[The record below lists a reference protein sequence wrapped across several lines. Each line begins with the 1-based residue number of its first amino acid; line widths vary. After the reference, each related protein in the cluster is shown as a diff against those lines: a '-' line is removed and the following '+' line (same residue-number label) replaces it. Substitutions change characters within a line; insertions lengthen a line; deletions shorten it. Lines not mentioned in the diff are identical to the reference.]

1 VKTSNTRAVLAPF
14 EGQKMHVLGRLKEY
28 RRQDDGAVSVCLV
41 NCELRVFDPAVALA
55 KQKVIRVEHLWNRD
69 CPAEL
74 VDNTMLAR
82 VNGIGVVRQY
92 ARADGSVDWTVESI
106 DSMNLDTVLRDASR
120 SRRLDGSYHRA
131 DRLGVLLGA
140 LELAK
145 EVTPYAFGTPTNE
158 AMRLIERHAE
168 SLHRSY
174 AKQAITELLAPV
186 STACT
191 GLRRASRI
199 PGRPLDRPARG
210 FA

>member
-1 VKTSNTRAVLAPF
+1 MKASNTRAVLAPF

-28 RRQDDGAVSVCLV
+28 RRQDDGLISVCLV
-41 NCELRVFDPAVALA
+41 NCELRVFDPAVALT
-55 KQKVIRVEHLWNRD
+55 KQKVIRVEHLWNRN

-106 DSMNLDTVLRDASR
+106 DSMSIDSVLREAST
-120 SRRLDGSYHRA
+120 SHRLDGSYHRA

-145 EVTPYAFGTPTNE
+145 RVTPYAFGIPTNE
-158 AMRLIERHAE
+158 AMSLLEFHAE
-168 SLHRSY
+168 RLHRSY
-174 AKQAITELLAPV
+174 ATQALTGLLAP
-186 STACT
+186 AAGPCT

-199 PGRPLDRPARG
+199 PGVPLSRPARG